1 MQKEEVSN
9 ITCFKNIKDFS
20 LFFHQLHQ
28 PLLTHIFC
36 FFILAAFQASKSTND
51 LGNMFRSQ
59 ILQLQ
64 QNVAKKT
71 KKRGISQY
79 MADDDDD
86 DDSEFD
92 DNDGDDVLDDG
103 KNMAG

>member
-9 ITCFKNIKDFS
+9 ITCFKTSKIS
-20 LFFHQLHQ
+20 LYSSINFINL
-28 PLLTHIFC
+28 LLTHIFC